1 MVFQITTQDGI
12 TIQNIPDDVDPNSQQ
27 LKDKVAEIRAQQTSQ
42 AGAEAKPSPVSLT
55 QQTTAPAPATV
66 APDQVQPGVTQA
78 EPGPLSFLDDV
89 SQSIKD
95 FNDVI
100 LNTATFGASDTIK
113 GAISALQASTIGRLF
128 EGGVDPQEAFEEPA
142 KRRKQ
147 FQEEN
152 PKTAI
157 AASIV
162 GGFLNPVSKAT
173 GPLIAGGRNV
183 LDRIARG
190 AAGGSVLSGA
200 QAGGEA
206 TSETIQD
213 IAAGRETN
221 IPEKV
226 SDVQQATAVGAA
238 FGGFIPAAGQLLRSG
253 FNGIVNTLARTSNK
267 VQGTAAVRKITEALE
282 RDGFTPSQ
290 AIKRLDELGPDA
302 ALLDAGPNT
311 RALGFTVKGQPGA
324 GKKKIEK
331 FITERQEG
339 VRDLGTGQIKGGQVQ
354 RIQNSID
361 ELIPGDFFS
370 QRQQLANINN
380 SSKLYDSAFAANQ
393 NIESRTIDRLL
404 NTPDGKLAFKMARRT
419 LNNNRENLSKV
430 DPELT
435 ELLKETGERATG
447 KGVGRGLELK
457 FLDQVKREMWDLE
470 QKAKTKFGKA
480 TSRSDSISNL
490 RRDLI
495 DELDNVD
502 ATAPGVKGG
511 DYAEARLLAGD
522 KLANQEALEKGAEFM
537 SKGQFSNPREIGA
550 ALEDMSPEARHLFRV
565 GAAQG
570 LKGRLSEIV
579 SRADASKKLLDI
591 QALEGKISAAFG
603 DEALFRDYTKFM
615 TQEKELFR
623 AVTDVLGGSQTAERG
638 AALSDAAVDPGRI
651 LQGLRDLTSGD
662 LGRAARGV
670 KDIVGGTKDKVLI
683 PQKQGEAL
691 AKVLTGRSIKQLT
704 EALPVPQ
711 LTETGALKSVEELI
725 IRGGVAGESGL
736 NP

>member
-1 MVFQITTQDGI
+1 MPFQITTKDGI
-12 TIQNIPDDVDPNSQQ
+12 TIRNIPDDVDANSQQ
-27 LKDKVAEIRAQQTSQ
+27 LKDRVAEIRAQQTIPAD
-42 AGAEAKPSPVSLT
+42 AGAKPSPVDLS
-55 QQTTAPAPATV
+55 QQTTAPASATSTT
-66 APDQVQPGVTQA
+66 AQA
-78 EPGPLSFLDDV
+78 EPEPVSFLDEV
-89 SQSIKD
+89 STSIKN

-113 GAISALQASTIGRLF
+113 GAISALQAVTIGRLVD
-128 EGGVDPQEAFEEPA
+128 GGVDPQAAFQEPA
-142 KRRKQ
+142 ESRKK
-147 FQEEN
+147 FQEDN

-162 GGFLNPVSKAT
+162 GGFLNPVSKAA

-183 LDRIARG
+183 LERVARG

-206 TSETIQD
+206 TSETIRD
-213 IAAGRETN
+213 VAAGRETD
-221 IPEKV
+221 IPQKA
-226 SDVQQATAVGAA
+226 SDIQQATAIGAA
-238 FGGFIPAAGQLLRSG
+238 FGGFIPAVGQALRSG

-290 AIKRLDELGPDA
+290 ALKRLDELGPDA
-302 ALLDAGPNT
+302 ALLDAGPNA

-324 GKKKIEK
+324 GKKRIEK
-331 FITERQEG
+331 FISERQEG
-339 VRDLGTGQIKGGQVQ
+339 VRDPTTGQIKGGQVQ

-380 SSKLYDSAFAANQ
+380 ASKLYDNAFAANQ

-404 NTPDGKLAFKMARRT
+404 KTPDGQVAFKNARRT

-430 DPELT
+430 DPDLT

-447 KGVGRGLELK
+447 KGVGRGLKLK
-457 FLDQVKREMWDLE
+457 FLDQVKRELFDLE
-470 QKAKTKFGKA
+470 QKATDKFGRP
-480 TSRSDSISNL
+480 TERSRSITNL

-511 DYAEARLLAGD
+511 DYAKARLLAGD

-537 SKGQFSNPREIGA
+537 SKGQFSSPREIGA

-570 LKGRLSEIV
+570 LKSRLSEIV
-579 SRADASKKLLDI
+579 SRADASKKLIDI

-603 DEALFRDYTKFM
+603 DETLFRNYTKFM

-638 AALSDAAVDPGRI
+638 AALADAAVDPGRI
-651 LQGLRDLTSGD
+651 MQGLRDLTSGD
-662 LGRAARGV
+662 LGRAARGI
-670 KDIVGGTKDKVLI
+670 KDIVGGAKDKVLI
-683 PQKQGEAL
+683 PETQGEAL
-691 AKVLTGRSIKQLT
+691 AKVLTGRSIKELT

-711 LTETGALKSVEELI
+711 LTETGALKSVEELV
-725 IRGGVAGESGL
+725 IRGGVAGEAGL